1 MEELISKI
9 QGQTGGNSVTVRVT
23 DPAGGFSE
31 QIFTITVGAAGGPAL
46 GDANG
51 DGVYTM
57 DDYNLIVAGRNTP
70 ATGPDDPRDLDRDG
84 RITVLDA
91 RKWVVLYLS

>member
-1 MEELISKI
+1 
-9 QGQTGGNSVTVRVT
+9 VT
-23 DPAGGFSE
+23 DPLGAFSE
-31 QIFTITVGAAGGPAL
+31 QTFTITVGAAGGGL

-51 DGVYTM
+51 DGLFTM
-57 DDYNLIVAGRNTP
+57 DDYNLIVAARNTD
-70 ATGPDDPRDLDRDG
+70 ATGPDDPRDLDGDG